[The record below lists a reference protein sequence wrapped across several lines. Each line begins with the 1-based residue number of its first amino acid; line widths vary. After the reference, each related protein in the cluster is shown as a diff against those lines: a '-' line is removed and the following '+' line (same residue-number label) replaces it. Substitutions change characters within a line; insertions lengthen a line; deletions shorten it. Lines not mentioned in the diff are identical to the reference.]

1 MMMLDCSAR
10 NLCLKVTES
19 SEAQP
24 FFTGAGD
31 SSDDEDYTV
40 GADESE
46 DISDKNMPI
55 HPMDIH
61 PMDIHLAVLHCSDDF
76 VRQYMFSKLSTCQ
89 FALPLLVPSPTTGE
103 IEFPLWALR
112 QIKKTVQKKQ
122 QHIFN
127 VPVPIVSFVRLGKS
141 SNSKSQI
148 LSNIINKRKHPVF
161 FNRHCHGSMRHC
173 LLMDGV
179 VEIVWYCGGSN
190 DRDVFDDCVAFV
202 NLHGDASN
210 HPAQL
215 RFLQEVSSVTVL
227 LHSENALEKRAK
239 EVFTELRK
247 SPTPL
252 ITLLSHSESIKGKS
266 NQTNIKIAAK
276 NRNEAELTE
285 EIISSIK
292 QCLSTEM
299 ERPSLATCLE
309 VARQNKFRIDEDIE
323 TCREG
328 KEQAQTLMSLLMGKE
343 EEEFNLKLKHLPV
356 QGKLWEDWCMKNKQ
370 QYHLPSTGVRSIE
383 MEVSDI
389 KAKKQSIRIDQLNMA
404 LQCSDFMMS
413 FLQCLQQSEEK
424 QTLYMLQW
432 LQIFLEE
439 YTTVTNANLQEKYHS
454 IWTEIKQKPQG
465 KDKELERKLEQVLEE
480 IRAISVGLQHL
491 MREMSQLYE
500 SVKSVATNEDFT
512 DIRCIDTLPRIGA
525 EMLIAGYPLELMDGD
540 VAHVPLEWI
549 KAVFDKLIQK
559 LGDKK
564 VFVLSVLGLQ
574 SSGKS
579 TLLNTM
585 FGLQFAVSAGRCT
598 RGAFMQLLEV
608 DEEMRA
614 NLQFDFVLVVD
625 TEGLRSPELSSEA
638 TLRHDNELAT
648 FIIGVGNMTLINIM
662 GENPCEMQDILQICV
677 QAFMRM
683 TSVRI
688 NTSCIFVHQN
698 VAETTASDKN
708 HEGRRY
714 LQKRLDQIAA
724 TAAKEENL
732 DMQSFSDIIK
742 FDVDSQVFY
751 FKNLLEGDP
760 PMAPP
765 NPSYSQ
771 NVQELKNKLFSI
783 AQGQPGCKL
792 PTLSEVKERIKDLW
806 DSLLRENFVFSFR
819 NTLEIAVYSKLEKV
833 YGQWSWSIR
842 NRAGTLT
849 R

>member
-1 MMMLDCSAR
+1 MYSS
-10 NLCLKVTES
+10 LKE
-19 SEAQP
+19 
-24 FFTGAGD
+24 
-31 SSDDEDYTV
+31 
-40 GADESE
+40 
-46 DISDKNMPI
+46 
-55 HPMDIH
+55 
-61 PMDIHLAVLHCSDDF
+61 
-76 VRQYMFSKLSTCQ
+76 RR
-89 FALPLLVPSPTTGE
+89 E
-103 IEFPLWALR
+103 IEFPVWALG
-112 QIKKTVQKKQ
+112 QIKKTLQKKQ

-148 LSNIINKRKHPVF
+148 LSNIISKRKHPVF

-179 VEIVWYCGGSN
+179 VEIIWYCGGSN
-190 DRDVFDDCVAFV
+190 DRDVFDDCIAFV

-227 LHSENALEKRAK
+227 LHSENALENRAK

-247 SPTPL
+247 HPTPL

-309 VARQNKFRIDEDIE
+309 VARRNKFQIDEDIE
-323 TCREG
+323 PCREG
-328 KEQAQTLMSLLMGKE
+328 KEQAQTLMSLLMGGKREKGKE
-343 EEEFNLKLKHLPV
+343 EEEFNLKLKHLPL
-356 QGKLWEDWCMKNKQ
+356 QGKLWEDWCVKNKE
-370 QYHLPSTGVRSIE
+370 QYRLPSTGERSIE
-383 MEVSDI
+383 MELSDI
-389 KAKKQSIRIDQLNMA
+389 KARKQSIRIDQLNTA

-413 FLQCLQQSEEK
+413 FLKCLQQSEEK

-439 YTTVTNANLQEKYHS
+439 YTTDTHANLQEKYHS
-454 IWTEIKQKPQG
+454 IWTEIRQKPQG
-465 KDKELERKLEQVLEE
+465 ENKELEGKLEQVSEE

-500 SVKSVATNEDFT
+500 AVHSVAMNEDFT
-512 DIRCIDTLPRIGA
+512 DVRCIDTLPRIGA

-585 FGLQFAVSAGRCT
+585 FGLRFAVSAGRCT
-598 RGAFMQLLEV
+598 KGAFMQLLEV

-638 TLRHDNELAT
+638 ILSHDNQLAT

-698 VAETTASDKN
+698 VSETTASDKN
-708 HEGRRY
+708 QEGRRH
-714 LQKRLDQIAA
+714 LQLRLDQITA

-732 DMQSFSDIIK
+732 DIQSFSDIIQ

-771 NVQELKNKLFSI
+771 NVQELKNKLLSI
-783 AQGQPGCKL
+783 TQWQRGCNL

-806 DSLLRENFVFSFR
+806 DALLRENFVFSFR
-819 NTLEIAVYSKLEKV
+819 NTLEIAVYSKLEEL

-842 NRAGTLT
+842 KHALEIQQSWRNKINSNLKDAVCVSDLMKEFDETYKTLT
-849 R
+849 

>member
-1 MMMLDCSAR
+1 MISEEEVLRSASGGLALKGMYKTG
-10 NLCLKVTES
+10 NLEDLLEKRQQLIEVPESFKFQAGVISSLSKCKGSLQKEYSDSLLRKVQLSISKFGGPAETDDHLKWKSGLLTSNSRCLKVMMQSVMDQAHGVEDFPNRSKILKWAKLTE
-19 SEAQP
+19 E
-24 FFTGAGD
+24 
-31 SSDDEDYTV
+31 E
-40 GADESE
+40 
-46 DISDKNMPI
+46 
-55 HPMDIH
+55 
-61 PMDIHLAVLHCSDDF
+61 
-76 VRQYMFSKLSTCQ
+76 
-89 FALPLLVPSPTTGE
+89 LPKVPSVTQFSDLERILNEVKDGFNNPARE

-112 QIKKTVQKKQ
+112 QIKKTLRKKQ

-127 VPVPIVSFVRLGKS
+127 VPVPIVSFVRLGIS
-141 SNSKSQI
+141 STNSKSQI
-148 LSNIINKRKHPVF
+148 LSNIISKQKHPVF
-161 FNRHCHGSMRHC
+161 FNRHCNGSMRHC

-202 NLHGDASN
+202 NLHGDASD

-227 LHSENALEKRAK
+227 LHSENALENRAK
-239 EVFTELRK
+239 E
-247 SPTPL
+247 
-252 ITLLSHSESIKGKS
+252 
-266 NQTNIKIAAK
+266 
-276 NRNEAELTE
+276 
-285 EIISSIK
+285 
-292 QCLSTEM
+292 
-299 ERPSLATCLE
+299 
-309 VARQNKFRIDEDIE
+309 
-323 TCREG
+323 
-328 KEQAQTLMSLLMGKE
+328 
-343 EEEFNLKLKHLPV
+343 
-356 QGKLWEDWCMKNKQ
+356 
-370 QYHLPSTGVRSIE
+370 
-383 MEVSDI
+383 
-389 KAKKQSIRIDQLNMA
+389 
-404 LQCSDFMMS
+404 
-413 FLQCLQQSEEK
+413 QSEEK

-439 YTTVTNANLQEKYHS
+439 YTTDIHDNLQEKYHS
-454 IWTEIKQKPQG
+454 IWTEMRQKPQG
-465 KDKELERKLEQVLEE
+465 EDKELERKLVQVSEE

-500 SVKSVATNEDFT
+500 AVHSVAMNEDFT
-512 DIRCIDTLPRIGA
+512 DVRCVDILPRIGA

-549 KAVFDKLIQK
+549 KAVFDKLILK

-564 VFVLSVLGLQ
+564 VFVLSVLGVQ

-638 TLRHDNELAT
+638 TLCHDNELAT

-698 VAETTASDKN
+698 VSETTASEKN
-708 HEGRRY
+708 QEGRRH
-714 LQKRLDQIAA
+714 LQNRLDQMTAIAA
-724 TAAKEENL
+724 NEENL
-732 DMQSFSDIIK
+732 DIKRFSDIIQ

-751 FKNLLEGDP
+751 FTNLLEGDP
-760 PMAPP
+760 PMARP

-783 AQGQPGCKL
+783 AQGQPGCNL

-806 DSLLRENFVFSFR
+806 DALLRENFVFSFR
-819 NTLEIAVYSKLEKV
+819 NTLEIAVYSKLEKF

-842 NRAGTLT
+842 KHALEIQQSWRNKINSNLKDAVNVLDLMKEFDETYKTLT
-849 R
+849 AAPEALQIQGWGALFYLRSLGGRTVLRMIHRQHRPL